1 MKSKSFQ
8 DLEKELLKKNEDL
21 TNKFL
26 ELETLLDLTNTIN
39 SQEDLKSLFFNILTI
54 SSSILN
60 SSKGTILI
68 RDPVSNIF
76 NPISVFNMEDENIK
90 KKIFKTNK
98 GFLKELNEEKKTL
111 VIEVDQHPN
120 MSVFDSEYAIA
131 GPLINKDKM
140 VGVILLFLS
149 LIHI

>member
-54 SSSILN
+54 SSSVLVL
-60 SSKGTILI
+60 SMPPLLTTYVWAFPSLDK
-68 RDPVSNIF
+68 R
-76 NPISVFNMEDENIK
+76 
-90 KKIFKTNK
+90 
-98 GFLKELNEEKKTL
+98 GF
-111 VIEVDQHPN
+111 I
-120 MSVFDSEYAIA
+120 
-131 GPLINKDKM
+131 IN
-140 VGVILLFLS
+140 GGGWRG
-149 LIHI
+149 

>member
-76 NPISVFNMEDENIK
+76 NPISVFNMEDEKIK

-111 VIEVDQHPN
+111 VIEV
-120 MSVFDSEYAIA
+120 
-131 GPLINKDKM
+131 K
-140 VGVILLFLS
+140 
-149 LIHI
+149 

>member
-1 MKSKSFQ
+1 MKNKSFQ
-8 DLEKELLKKNEDL
+8 DLEKELLKNNEDL

-68 RDPVSNIF
+68 RDQVSKIF
-76 NPISVFNMEDENIK
+76 NPISAFNMEDEKIK
-90 KKIFKTNK
+90 K
-98 GFLKELNEEKKTL
+98 
-111 VIEVDQHPN
+111 QC
-120 MSVFDSEYAIA
+120 
-131 GPLINKDKM
+131 
-140 VGVILLFLS
+140 LL
-149 LIHI
+149 

>member
-1 MKSKSFQ
+1 MKNKSFQ
-8 DLEKELLKKNEDL
+8 DLEKELLKNNEDL

-68 RDPVSNIF
+68 RDQVSKIF
-76 NPISVFNMEDENIK
+76 NPIR
-90 KKIFKTNK
+90 
-98 GFLKELNEEKKTL
+98 
-111 VIEVDQHPN
+111 
-120 MSVFDSEYAIA
+120 
-131 GPLINKDKM
+131 PL
-140 VGVILLFLS
+140 LS
-149 LIHI
+149 G